1 MRLNRKGFMLAE
13 VTVVSALALTV
24 MVVMY
29 ASSSRMIE
37 AYKVRENYYD
47 VDTIYATGY
56 IYNHLIDSLNINNYI
71 SSYSTYKSIKNAD
84 EYITKVVSEYNLN
97 NVFFVKGS
105 NVDNLISASINKTFK
120 NYLTNAVKG
129 NVDDNKY
136 YLIVE
141 RVVNNNYY
149 YYYAEM

>member
-1 MRLNRKGFMLAE
+1 
-13 VTVVSALALTV
+13 VVSALALTV